1 MWQSV
6 VNASFHTLDRFF
18 NSESKA
24 VTEGDLNMIKTLG
37 PPDQHNDIYRQ
48 TVRLLFYPRRQDVGR
63 RSRRFPV
70 ESTWFDD
77 GDFYRKSVMIH
88 RSPVLCRAS

>member
-18 NSESKA
+18 SFESKV
-24 VTEGDLNMIKTLG
+24 VTEGDLNMIKALG
-37 PPDQHNDIYRQ
+37 PPHKDNDRYRQ
-48 TVRLLFYPRRQDVGR
+48 MVRLLFYPGRHDMMR

-70 ESTWFDD
+70 ESMWFDD
-77 GDFYRKSVMIH
+77 GDFYRKFVMIY
-88 RSPVLCRAS
+88 RSPVLCRVS